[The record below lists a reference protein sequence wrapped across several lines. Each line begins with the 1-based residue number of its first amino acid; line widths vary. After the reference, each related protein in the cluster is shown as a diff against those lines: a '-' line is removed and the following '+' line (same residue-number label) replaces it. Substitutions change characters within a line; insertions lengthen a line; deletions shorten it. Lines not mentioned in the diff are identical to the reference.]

1 MVVQLRQGDGGRGC
15 GGAGFVESSRCRRGT
30 GVSYIDVPIRH
41 ICGWPSAMPEGAP
54 SGGKNRK

>member
-41 ICGWPSAMPEGAP
+41 ICGWPSAMPEGC
-54 SGGKNRK
+54 KNRK